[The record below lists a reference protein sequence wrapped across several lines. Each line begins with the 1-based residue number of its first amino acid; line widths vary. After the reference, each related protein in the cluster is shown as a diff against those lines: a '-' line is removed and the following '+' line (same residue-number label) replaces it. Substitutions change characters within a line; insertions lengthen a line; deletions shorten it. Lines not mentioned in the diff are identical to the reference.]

1 MIPPDVA
8 GLAAPGTVGIAGIDD
23 PLRVVAD
30 AADFARTQTAY
41 PHAALVP
48 VAVPPKAFSAA
59 ATATN
64 EGSRRRTAVTALAQ
78 RRREAS
84 VQP

>member
-1 MIPPDVA
+1 MMPPDVA

-41 PHAALVP
+41 PPAGDLVG
-48 VAVPPKAFSAA
+48 VDAGTGEIS
-59 ATATN
+59 
-64 EGSRRRTAVTALAQ
+64 
-78 RRREAS
+78 
-84 VQP
+84 